1 MQENNRDFSVFK
13 KKILIYL
20 DFKGISKYECYQN
33 TGITNGVLSQPN
45 GISEDNILKFL
56 SYYSDI
62 NPEWL
67 LTGNGS
73 MLKTNSTKINTHT
86 KSLVNETIDLQDKDN
101 NNNGIKQSFEQKNI
115 SVPLIPIEAVAGFPT
130 EDTNGIKYEDCEQY
144 SVPEFEKSG
153 CEFVIRVSGSSMYPK
168 YSNGDILACRKIRD
182 ILFFQWGKVY
192 VIDSSQGA
200 LVKRIFE
207 DKENPG
213 NIVLASDN
221 KENYPPFPIPKSDI
235 RSLSIVLGVIRME

>member
-1 MQENNRDFSVFK
+1 MITERIVKYINT
-13 KKILIYL
+13 
-20 DFKGISKYECYQN
+20 KGITKYKFCQDLGFSNGFLDKPRE
-33 TGITNGVLSQPN
+33 ITT
-45 GISEDNILKFL
+45 DKYANILAYL
-56 SYYSDI
+56 SEL

-67 LTGNGS
+67 LTGNGE
-73 MLKTNSTKINTHT
+73 MLKSDIRV
-86 KSLVNETIDLQDKDN
+86 S
-101 NNNGIKQSFEQKNI
+101 QSNRN
-115 SVPLIPIEAVAGFPT
+115 SVPLLPIEAVAGFPGSDT
-130 EDTNGIKYEDCEQY
+130 ESVTYNDCEQY
-144 SVPEFEKSG
+144 AVPEFERSG

-168 YSNGDILACRKIRD
+168 YSNGDILACKKIHD

-207 DKENPG
+207 DLQNPD
-213 NIVLASDN
+213 NILLVSDN